1 MPLLTKIII
10 IASLS
15 IISASII
22 LLYFTLDS
30 IENQTKQISK
40 EKQNQIRLVTI
51 SIEKKFDEIIRILQ
65 TTSRLDELKN
75 PKDAELISSELK
87 GVPQDYDLETRKVAQ
102 SILGQFPEFNN
113 VAYTLPNGDMYFV
126 EPYQL
131 QLRLDSPNFAF
142 RDWYKGVIQTNS
154 AYLSEV
160 FTAESTNEKTVK
172 IAVPIKDDSDNLIGI
187 WGGIINLKFLEM
199 DIAKLPIN
207 EKSRIMIF
215 DHTGKLVIDTKRTDL
230 SNNEKEGYYKYVIS
244 ALKGNSGTAI
254 DNIGNEKLFIS
265 YQAAKA
271 GSLFWG
277 ILIVEP
283 HDVVFSSIN
292 YSSNQMFAAIVL
304 VILIAVASTVLAI
317 RSIKQNIKKSLE
329 FQRENEEL
337 VRTLVSLNRE
347 YQKLEEKTLKKPK
360 VEVIVVS
367 KRHYFVIII
376 FVVIFTGV
384 LNFYIFYQNQ
394 IIVYEVGLLGTPMK
408 SGYVI
413 QNLKGDTIDTWL
425 SWKLP
430 QGTSL
435 VVNIVNS
442 ELVSPEK
449 LSAIKDSIISDEV
462 IALDDSLLHK
472 GPKGSISV
480 YYKGWGGA
488 LKNISNKPTQFYLPH
503 KMDIIE
509 STKGEGSVLIMLT
522 DVENA
527 DGYTGYTKS
536 ISDQNQIL
544 KSTITIYNADAL
556 DANQLGIITRHEFG
570 HALGLAHSTAPE
582 DLMAPIIKTD
592 YPYISEC
599 DLDALL
605 KLYDGSKKS
614 QVICE
619 K

>member
-10 IASLS
+10 TAGLS

-22 LLYFTLDS
+22 LLYFTFDI
-30 IENQTKQISK
+30 IENQTKQIFK
-40 EKQNQIRLVTI
+40 EKENQIKLVTM
-51 SIEKKFDEIIRILQ
+51 STEKKFDEIIRILQ

-75 PKDAELISSELK
+75 PKNVELISPELK
-87 GVPQDYDLETRKVAQ
+87 GIPQDYDLETRKVAQ
-102 SILGQFPEFNN
+102 SILEQFPELNN

-126 EPYQL
+126 EPYQS
-131 QLRLDSPNFAF
+131 QLRLDSQNFAF

-160 FTAESTNEKTVK
+160 FTAESTNEKTIK
-172 IAVPIKDDSDNLIGI
+172 IALPIKDDSDNLIGI
-187 WGGIINLKFLEM
+187 WGGIINLKFLEI
-199 DIAKLPIN
+199 DIARLPIN

-215 DHTGKLVIDTKRTDL
+215 DHVGELIIDTKRMDL
-230 SNNEKEGYYKYVIS
+230 SNNEKEVYYRYVIN

-254 DNIGNEKLFIS
+254 DNIGNEKVFIS
-265 YQAAKA
+265 YHAAKA

-277 ILIVEP
+277 SLIVEP
-283 HDVVFSSIN
+283 YDVVFSSIN
-292 YSSNQMFAAIVL
+292 YSSNQMFVAIVL

-329 FQRENEEL
+329 FQRENEEMI
-337 VRTLVSLNRE
+337 RTLVSLNKE

-360 VEVIVVS
+360 VKAIVVS

-376 FVVIFTGV
+376 FVVIFTGM

-394 IIVYEVGLLGTPMK
+394 IIVYEIGLLGTPMK

-449 LSAIKDSIISDEV
+449 ILAIKDSIISDEV

-472 GPKGSISV
+472 GPKGSISA

-488 LKNISNKPTQFYLPH
+488 LKNISNNLTQFYLPH
-503 KMDIIE
+503 KIDIIE

-556 DANQLGIITRHEFG
+556 DANQLGIIIRHEFG